1 MCNLVTQHQRVL
13 QRIAAQVQVPVF
25 HADILSAVALVFDG
39 EGRGDALVEDVDGVH
54 LDFDVARIHLRVLAL
69 ALQDF
74 AGSLDDEFP
83 SQRSGGFHQLGGG
96 VGLHHQLRDAIAV
109 AQVDEGHSS
118 QFTGLLD
125 PSGQRYL
132 PAFVRNAEF
141 PACVCT
147 VHIDVVVFVVRNQS
161 NRQKYK
167 KYRDII
173 LLGKY
178 RDIILKGG

>member
-74 AGSLDDEFP
+74 AGSLDDKFP

-118 QFTGLLD
+118 QFAGLLD

-147 VHIDVVVFVVRNQS
+147 VHIGYFIFSFGFNPTHK
-161 NRQKYK
+161 NTK
-167 KYRDII
+167 
-173 LLGKY
+173 KY